1 MTVWQ
6 IIGVVTTCLVF
17 VLFGFFVGRRGVLR
31 HGYVWKKTRTELQI
45 RPHGD
50 TYLLT
55 AKTGDTE
62 NKLGY
67 KIFKEIHYVKKGKEI
82 TLYFTEAEVLALLGD
97 AVHVVRCGECKW
109 CLDGCVCVHPDR
121 RNPIGCQPY
130 DYCNEGERR

>member
-6 IIGVVTTCLVF
+6 IIGVVTTCLVL

-31 HGYVWKKTRTELQI
+31 HGYVWQKTGAELML

-50 TYLLT
+50 ANLLT
-55 AKTGDTE
+55 AKTEDAE

-67 KIFKEIHYVKKGKEI
+67 KLFTELHYVKKGKKI
-82 TLYFTEAEVLALLGD
+82 TLYFTEAEVLGILGD
-97 AVHVVRCGECKW
+97 SVPVVRCGECKW
-109 CLDGCVCVHPDR
+109 CLDGCVCDHPDS
-121 RNPIGCQPY
+121 RNPIGCREN